1 MGVLPVKTLVVDE
14 EPQICSV
21 IACRL
26 AAHGLDGQT
35 ASDPRLVKE
44 LPAASRGARDE
55 SDIPEMSLRAAT
67 FSGLLPC
74 HETLNP
80 CPLWDLGISEN
91 QLREECKCLV
101 EP

>member
-1 MGVLPVKTLVVDE
+1 MGALPAKIVVVDE

-21 IACRL
+21 IGCRVV
-26 AAHGLDGQT
+26 AHGLDGQT
-35 ASDPRLVKE
+35 TSDPRLAEE
-44 LPAASRGARDE
+44 LPAASRAPRDE
-55 SDIPEMSLRAAT
+55 SDIPELSLRAAT
-67 FSGLLPC
+67 FSGPLPC

-80 CPLWDLGISEN
+80 CPLCDLGISEN